1 MNLTLSEYACLT
13 GRTFENA
20 RAVVPAPESEQ
31 ADFNTLLS
39 VADARLT
46 NLLGVRT
53 LDDFTENQAKL
64 AKLLLARLVEV
75 LLLEQAEMARHGIAS
90 KVVED
95 FRINYDAKASSPMR
109 MFVTRN
115 SDILA
120 KLQAPTKI
128 IAGRTDYPRRIVL

>member
-1 MNLTLSEYACLT
+1 M
-13 GRTFENA
+13 
-20 RAVVPAPESEQ
+20 
-31 ADFNTLLS
+31 
-39 VADARLT
+39 
-46 NLLGVRT
+46 
-53 LDDFTENQAKL
+53 
-64 AKLLLARLVEV
+64 
-75 LLLEQAEMARHGIAS
+75 LEQAEMARHGIAS

-128 IAGRTDYPRRIVL
+128 IAGRTDDPRRIVL